1 MNFFRKL
8 KPFLKIELFVVS
20 KFVEKLI
27 TLTFLSHHR
36 NNYIF

>member
-8 KPFLKIELFVVS
+8 KPFLKIELFVAS

-27 TLTFLSHHR
+27 TLNKNLTSNDDLQT
-36 NNYIF
+36 